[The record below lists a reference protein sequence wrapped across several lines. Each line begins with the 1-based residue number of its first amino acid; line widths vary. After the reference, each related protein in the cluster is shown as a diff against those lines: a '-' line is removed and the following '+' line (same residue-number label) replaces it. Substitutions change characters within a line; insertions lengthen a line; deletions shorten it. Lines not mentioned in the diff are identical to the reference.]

1 MTITIGEDCSDL
13 TITSSYLDSENTL
26 VEVFITR
33 DCDST
38 LE

>member
-1 MTITIGEDCSDL
+1 MTITIGEDCSGI
-13 TITSSYLDSENTL
+13 TITSSFLDSENTL

-33 DCDST
+33 DCDSA